1 MVDVL
6 NVRSTAA
13 NPKLFFLPNRATALR
28 SQLTGRMTLHLNSE
42 FNSESFSTVFF
53 VKSIH
58 FGVRD
63 CCRTL
68 EDDAILIFRPH
79 CSQWSYLLMSL
90 EQEFQNS
97 APWANFGLHLPKF
110 IIF

>member
-28 SQLTGRMTLHLNSE
+28 SQLTGRMTLHLNSK
-42 FNSESFSTVFF
+42 FHFQQFFF

-58 FGVRD
+58 IV
-63 CCRTL
+63 
-68 EDDAILIFRPH
+68 
-79 CSQWSYLLMSL
+79 
-90 EQEFQNS
+90 S
-97 APWANFGLHLPKF
+97 ATVAERWRMMQY
-110 IIF
+110 